1 MDGSTDMSK
10 AISLPFSFDT
20 EGRVSNTTDLSKII
34 QDRVVLAIMTI
45 TGERVMRPN
54 FGTYVRRA
62 VFENIGEA
70 VTLVEQ
76 EISTGFSNQFPYLH
90 LINVTSAVDVDN
102 YLNITV
108 NYKYGSS
115 ANVETVTV
123 KTATLTQ
130 SGSVITEVP
139 YGQQ

>member
-1 MDGSTDMSK
+1 MSK

-20 EGRVSNTTDLSKII
+20 EGRISNTTDLSKIL
-34 QDRVVLAIMTI
+34 QDRIVLGIMTLL
-45 TGERVMRPN
+45 GERVMRPN
-54 FGTYVRRA
+54 FGTYARRS
-62 VFENIGEA
+62 VFENTNAAI
-70 VTLVEQ
+70 TLVKQ
-76 EISTGFSNQFPYLH
+76 EVSTGFSNQFPYLH
-90 LINVTSAVDVDN
+90 LISVDAVVDVDN

-130 SGSVITEVP
+130 SGSIITEVP